1 MTEENQNTQPAADTK
16 LQEPKLQETVSKP
29 APASNP
35 QSNAPQIIKK
45 RGGIGFFTA
54 FLMSG
59 TAMVGGAYLSL
70 LINARPDIA
79 QSLKISQFL
88 PKPTNSD
95 VGANDLSAQVVA
107 LRADLKILQEEV
119 KKAPNNQAE
128 TIGQNPATNNNP
140 TNTINGAQPNNPAPV
155 QQANLDP
162 LKAQIDGLSGRLTA
176 IETRLAALD
185 PTGTGGAIIE
195 GLQAEIATLKV
206 NFDALNA
213 RVAQTPSP
221 AITFAVMSLAEA
233 TNRSG
238 GFMPEYSAVKA
249 ALPNVPEV
257 GALEGLAVNGAP
269 TRALLEKEFENLG
282 ANIIDPKKE
291 EKKEGGFFG
300 WLKSLFSNM
309 VKVKVKET
317 APDPNAPSA
326 IYERAKL
333 KLIGGDLQGA
343 ITEIDTMAQKS
354 PELTHWIA
362 GAKNRL
368 DLDTKIAALRG
379 AIERGLNAPSLN
391 VTPPAAQLAP
401 PANQNNPTI
410 NTQTNAQPN
419 NQIMGNGR

>member
-1 MTEENQNTQPAADTK
+1 MTEETQNTEQAAEVK
-16 LQEPKLQETVSKP
+16 LQENITKP
-29 APASNP
+29 SSAPSTNGP
-35 QSNAPQIIKK
+35 APQIIKK

-59 TAMVGGAYLSL
+59 TAMIGGAYLSL

-79 QSLKISQFL
+79 QKLQIAQFL
-88 PKPTNSD
+88 PKAENAKSSSD
-95 VGANDLSAQVVA
+95 DLGAQIVSLRGDLNHLQ
-107 LRADLKILQEEV
+107 DLIKN
-119 KKAPNNQAE
+119 PSNNQQAQPPVS
-128 TIGQNPATNNNP
+128 GQA
-140 TNTINGAQPNNPAPV
+140 NTINGAQPLSPTPV

-162 LKAQIDGLSGRLTA
+162 LKAQIEGLSGRLTA

-185 PTGTGGAIIE
+185 PTGTGGAIIA

-300 WLKSLFSNM
+300 WLSSFFSNL

-343 ITEIDTMAQKS
+343 ITEIDTMAQKT

-391 VTPPAAQLAP
+391 VTPPAQVAI
-401 PANQNNPTI
+401 PANQNNLTTP

>member
-1 MTEENQNTQPAADTK
+1 MTDETQNTEQAAEVK
-16 LQEPKLQETVSKP
+16 LQENITKP
-29 APASNP
+29 SSAPSTSGP
-35 QSNAPQIIKK
+35 APQIIKK

-59 TAMVGGAYLSL
+59 TAMIGGAYLSL

-79 QSLKISQFL
+79 QKLQIAQFL
-88 PKPTNSD
+88 PKAENAKSSSD
-95 VGANDLSAQVVA
+95 DLGAQIVSLRGDLNHLQ
-107 LRADLKILQEEV
+107 DLV
-119 KKAPNNQAE
+119 KNQPNNQQAQAPVS
-128 TIGQNPATNNNP
+128 GQAN
-140 TNTINGAQPNNPAPV
+140 TNTINGAQPLSPAPV

-162 LKAQIDGLSGRLTA
+162 LKAQIEGLSGRLTA

-185 PTGTGGAIIE
+185 PTGTGGAIIA

-300 WLKSLFSNM
+300 WLSSFFSNL

-343 ITEIDTMAQKS
+343 ITEIDTMAQKT

-391 VTPPAAQLAP
+391 VTPPAQIAP

>member
-1 MTEENQNTQPAADTK
+1 MTEETQNTTPAA
-16 LQEPKLQETVSKP
+16 EPKLQETIIKP
-29 APASNP
+29 APSSRPKEA
-35 QSNAPQIIKK
+35 APQIIKK

-59 TAMVGGAYLSL
+59 TAMIGGAYLSL

-79 QSLKISQFL
+79 QKLQIAQFIPSAPNTKLGTDDLGAQIVSLR
-88 PKPTNSD
+88 
-95 VGANDLSAQVVA
+95 GDLNHLQ
-107 LRADLKILQEEV
+107 DLV
-119 KKAPNNQAE
+119 KNQPNNQPQTQAQ
-128 TIGQNPATNNNP
+128 TPVIGQAN
-140 TNTINGAQPNNPAPV
+140 TNTINGATPAPV

-185 PTGTGGAIIE
+185 PTGTGGAIIA
-195 GLQAEIATLKV
+195 GLQAQIATLKV

-257 GALEGLAVNGAP
+257 DALAGVAVNGAP
-269 TRALLEKEFENLG
+269 TRALLEKEFENL
-282 ANIIDPKKE
+282 ATSIIDPKKE
-291 EKKEGGFFG
+291 EKNEGGFFG
-300 WLKSLFSNM
+300 WLKSLFANM

-326 IYERAKL
+326 VYERAKL

-343 ITEIDTMAQKS
+343 ITEIDALAQKT

-379 AIERGLNAPSLN
+379 AIERGLNAPSLS
-391 VTPPAAQLAP
+391 VTPQPQAII
-401 PANQNNPTI
+401 PANQNNQTTP